1 MLCKNPKKNI
11 KNIEISIDEKPRKT
25 YNHIMFKGGSLLL
38 SQMQTKTK
46 CDMVVDT
53 LLAAI
58 IDKKYPTGSQLPT
71 EGELCTMLGVS
82 RITVRESL
90 KKLDMMGVVSIQQG
104 KGTFVK
110 EVGLNTF
117 MQPMFGL
124 IDFDKFDIASIY
136 DARLYIETGSCRLAA
151 KNRTDADIANLESL
165 LIQMKDAVDQQRL
178 ETALAR
184 EFHIAIASASK
195 NNILEATVTNL
206 EDISSACVQR
216 LNKVFTFMGEA
227 HSQHEKIF
235 EAIKA
240 QDEDAAERAII
251 AHTQA
256 SKEFLL

>member
-1 MLCKNPKKNI
+1 
-11 KNIEISIDEKPRKT
+11 
-25 YNHIMFKGGSLLL
+25 MFQ
-38 SQMQTKTK
+38 QMQTKTK

-53 LLAAI
+53 LLSAI

-71 EGELCTMLGVS
+71 EGELCVMLGVS
-82 RITVRESL
+82 RITIRESL

-124 IDFDKFDIASIY
+124 IDFDTFDIESIY
-136 DARLYIETGSCRLAA
+136 DARLFIETGSCRLAA
-151 KNRTDADIANLESL
+151 KNRTDEDLEKLEL
-165 LIQMKDAVDQQRL
+165 LLAQMQDAVSNERL
-178 ETALAR
+178 EMNKDR
-184 EFHIAIASASK
+184 EFHIEIATASK
-195 NNILEATVTNL
+195 NKILKATVTNL

-216 LNKVFTFMGEA
+216 LNKVFTFMQEA
-227 HSQHEKIF
+227 QSQHEKIF

-240 QDEDAAERAII
+240 QDEDAAERAIVQ
-251 AHTQA
+251 HTIA